1 MGKAPKRPREEEQSE
16 PPKKR
21 KAEGSVHLRS
31 LQLSGLPSSTTKEE
45 LQSWVEERLP
55 GGSGIESLRRV
66 VGHPGRFAISFRKD
80 HNARRAL
87 ESLSGADMNGHA
99 VAATLRAL
107 ELSRH
112 SSKAGRLIVRNLS
125 FNASEKHLQKA
136 FQAAGQVVDIH
147 VPKKDA
153 DPSLHRGFAFVQF
166 AESGEAEKAVAELN
180 GAKICGRTVAVDW
193 AVDASVYNSL
203 QREEVPKPRKEKR
216 LPKKPVEDEKEEDD
230 EEADPDKELK
240 RMKELLGD
248 DIEEDDEDEDQD
260 EKNEDD
266 EEEEE
271 ETTKKV
277 KGKKKKTDA
286 KAPKRKPGFDI
297 EQGQTIFVRNVPFD
311 ASEDDLRE
319 VFRRFGKVRFVKL
332 TPDKTGQNAHRGSAF
347 VKFVEAEGAE
357 AALQAESEADRKLK
371 ELSSV
376 IKRSEQRELPA
387 VEGFG
392 ISLKGRRL
400 VVKPAVAPT
409 EAAELSDKTKP
420 QKGQAQKERR
430 AWMHLLN
437 VGDID
442 EDSPRWQNLSK
453 SEQRQRQEGRKER
466 RWRIN
471 NSNFA
476 IHPQRLSIRN
486 MPTFVDANKL
496 REVVVKNLA
505 EVNGAEKR
513 KERQQLAQS
522 AVVKACLVRDKE
534 RREESGARRSKGF
547 AFIAFKDHDS
557 AMKTLQFLNDN
568 PQAFGGGRRPIVE
581 FAVEDK
587 RKLRMQE
594 EERKSPG

>member
-1 MGKAPKRPREEEQSE
+1 M
-16 PPKKR
+16 
-21 KAEGSVHLRS
+21 
-31 LQLSGLPSSTTKEE
+31 
-45 LQSWVEERLP
+45 
-55 GGSGIESLRRV
+55 
-66 VGHPGRFAISFRKD
+66 D
-80 HNARRAL
+80 
-87 ESLSGADMNGHA
+87 
-99 VAATLRAL
+99 
-107 ELSRH
+107 
-112 SSKAGRLIVRNLS
+112 
-125 FNASEKHLQKA
+125 
-136 FQAAGQVVDIH
+136 
-147 VPKKDA
+147 
-153 DPSLHRGFAFVQF
+153 
-166 AESGEAEKAVAELN
+166 
-180 GAKICGRTVAVDW
+180 
-193 AVDASVYNSL
+193 
-203 QREEVPKPRKEKR
+203 
-216 LPKKPVEDEKEEDD
+216 
-230 EEADPDKELK
+230 
-240 RMKELLGD
+240 
-248 DIEEDDEDEDQD
+248 
-260 EKNEDD
+260 
-266 EEEEE
+266 
-271 ETTKKV
+271 
-277 KGKKKKTDA
+277 
-286 KAPKRKPGFDI
+286 
-297 EQGQTIFVRNVPFD
+297 
-311 ASEDDLRE
+311 
-319 VFRRFGKVRFVKL
+319 
-332 TPDKTGQNAHRGSAF
+332 
-347 VKFVEAEGAE
+347 AEGAE

-547 AFIAFKDHDS
+547 AFIAFK
-557 AMKTLQFLNDN
+557 
-568 PQAFGGGRRPIVE
+568 
-581 FAVEDK
+581 
-587 RKLRMQE
+587 
-594 EERKSPG
+594 